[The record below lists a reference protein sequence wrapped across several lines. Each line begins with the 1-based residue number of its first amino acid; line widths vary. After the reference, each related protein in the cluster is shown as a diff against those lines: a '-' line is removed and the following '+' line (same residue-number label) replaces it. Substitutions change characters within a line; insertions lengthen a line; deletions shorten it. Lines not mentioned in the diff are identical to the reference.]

1 MLKDGYMSVENK
13 DVVQN
18 EVGVKADE
26 DIKKCGIIMPISA
39 MNQYSTDHWK
49 EVKSIIVQA
58 TELVEEIDFKTEI
71 VSNSEGKIDVIHK
84 RIIQNIYNSDI
95 VVCDI
100 SGRNP
105 NVLFELGMRL
115 TFDKPT
121 VIIKDDIT
129 EFIFDTGVIEH
140 VEYPMDLRY
149 SDIVNFK
156 EKLSNKIKKTYEAAK
171 NDPDYS
177 TFLGGFGEFKVPSIN
192 QSTVSDVNQLI
203 LDELTSMRSEINNF
217 KKNTVN
223 KQNYSPRRL
232 IPPNLK
238 EYIVEYIEKYN
249 DRTEDAEIIIQKWEF
264 NNFLKEK
271 DIDSFQISTGILIKF
286 INEAQ
291 DDGLPF

>member
-1 MLKDGYMSVENK
+1 MSVENK